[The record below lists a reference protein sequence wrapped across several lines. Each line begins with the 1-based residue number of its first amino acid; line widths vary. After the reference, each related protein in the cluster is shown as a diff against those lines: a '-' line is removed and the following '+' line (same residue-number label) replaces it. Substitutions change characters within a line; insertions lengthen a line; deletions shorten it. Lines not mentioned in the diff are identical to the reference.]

1 MEQQKIWIQTD
12 KKVYGCIDLCDVIE
26 FQSKPLTDPIK
37 DRKIK
42 TELVI
47 FTKDAEE
54 ITISEQYKGKPSFL
68 FESFVEY
75 IQHRNRDLAYD
86 ELRKK
91 IIKYNNTISHQYY
104 LETARKWLQ
113 QQVDNE
119 EKS

>member
-1 MEQQKIWIQTD
+1 MEQHKIWIQTD
-12 KKVYGCIDLCDVIE
+12 KNVYGCIDLCDMIE
-26 FQSKPLTDPIK
+26 FQSKSLTDPIK
-37 DRKIK
+37 DREIK
-42 TELVI
+42 AELVI

-54 ITISEQYKGKPSFL
+54 INIQEQYKGKPRFL

-75 IQHRNRDLAYD
+75 IQHRKPDLAYD

-91 IIKYNNTISHQYY
+91 IIKYNNTVSHQYH